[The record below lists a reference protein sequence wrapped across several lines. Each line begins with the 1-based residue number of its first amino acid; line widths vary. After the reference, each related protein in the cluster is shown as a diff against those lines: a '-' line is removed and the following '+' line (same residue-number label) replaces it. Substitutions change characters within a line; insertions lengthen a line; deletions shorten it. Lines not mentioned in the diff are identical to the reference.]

1 MFHPKVASVNINPH
15 AFSVQTMPNSLQT
28 PFFFGGSQVPT
39 DLCLPHG
46 SFSGSGMI
54 HSHHLHEHGKL
65 FQKGTAS
72 RTHMGEQD
80 FTTKKGS
87 LVFHE
92 HGHRIKRGRRPY
104 SEK

>member
-1 MFHPKVASVNINPH
+1 MFHPKVASINIRPN
-15 AFSVQTMPNSLQT
+15 AYSVQTMPNSLQT

-39 DLCLPHG
+39 DLSLPHG

-54 HSHHLHEHGKL
+54 HAHHIHEYGKL
-65 FQKGTAS
+65 FHRGTPS
-72 RTHMGEQD
+72 KTHAGEQD

-92 HGHRIKRGRRPY
+92 HGHRVKRGRRPY
-104 SEK
+104 A